1 MLCLAGQGSQKIFA
15 STVDDSTPHGALH
28 APHDMAMAQGSLG
41 KYLFIIPSLN
51 VTISTL
57 GMSDSSSLECVGD
70 DDAFLVSFVWN
81 AIAEAVVPNHTT
93 TVARGPKSQTANA
106 GSIPAAATEHM
117 PARLF
122 APARPKHVSTVAAA
136 ATPVTAPDSG
146 EAGDAG
152 QVHGPATI
160 VGSCTC
166 ACPPGQGFGAC
177 FNIDQASAPLPPT
190 PRPPPPPGGRW
201 HRTPGPC
208 ERLPPNSSV
217 AIALATS
224 AATYCPDVGVAAQCK
239 WPEEAG
245 RDLCYADWA
254 NNHSHGLETTTLLTP
269 CHQIAGLPPAFS
281 VATCSRRFHAF

>member
-1 MLCLAGQGSQKIFA
+1 MYPITPLRWPGAQRRRPQTPVQFQQPQRSTCRLDFLLQLAQ
-15 STVDDSTPHGALH
+15 
-28 APHDMAMAQGSLG
+28 DM
-41 KYLFIIPSLN
+41 
-51 VTISTL
+51 
-57 GMSDSSSLECVGD
+57 
-70 DDAFLVSFVWN
+70 
-81 AIAEAVVPNHTT
+81 
-93 TVARGPKSQTANA
+93 
-106 GSIPAAATEHM
+106 
-117 PARLF
+117 
-122 APARPKHVSTVAAA
+122 AAA

-152 QVHGPATI
+152 QVHEPATI

-281 VATCSRRFHAF
+281 VATCSRRFHAFRESQCDWSPSPCKYSPYYPPAR

>member
-1 MLCLAGQGSQKIFA
+1 VLCLAGQGSQKIFA

-93 TVARGPKSQTANA
+93 TVARGPKTQTANA

-122 APARPKHVSTVAAA
+122 APARPRHGSGSNTGHRARLGRGRRRRAGARACDHRRLMHMCVPPWPGLWCLLQHRPGISAAPADTAASAAA
-136 ATPVTAPDSG
+136 GRALAQDPGAVRA
-146 EAGDAG
+146 
-152 QVHGPATI
+152 PATQL
-160 VGSCTC
+160 VRG
-166 ACPPGQGFGAC
+166 
-177 FNIDQASAPLPPT
+177 D
-190 PRPPPPPGGRW
+190 
-201 HRTPGPC
+201 
-208 ERLPPNSSV
+208 RLGHLS
-217 AIALATS
+217 
-224 AATYCPDVGVAAQCK
+224 
-239 WPEEAG
+239 
-245 RDLCYADWA
+245 RDLLPRRRRRGAVQVA
-254 NNHSHGLETTTLLTP
+254 GGSRQGPLL
-269 CHQIAGLPPAFS
+269 
-281 VATCSRRFHAF
+281 R